1 MLLEQIKV
9 AVKIKRLRLA
19 DYFKDFDP
27 LRKGIMATNKF
38 RGVLSQMKIDLDQES
53 LDLLESM
60 YVLSDDPTRVNYA
73 KFIEDVE
80 IVFTKSGLD
89 KDPLL
94 KPPVHVIP
102 TFLDPRDALTP
113 DEEQA
118 LHAIMVR
125 LGEVVRKHRILLKP
139 HF

>member
-80 IVFTKSGLD
+80 IVFTKSVG
-89 KDPLL
+89 
-94 KPPVHVIP
+94 VASEI
-102 TFLDPRDALTP
+102 RDWT
-113 DEEQA
+113 
-118 LHAIMVR
+118 R
-125 LGEVVRKHRILLKP
+125 TRC
-139 HF
+139 